1 MLVAV
6 PFIIWI
12 MVPHF
17 ENLPKDLE
25 QAAMIDGCTA
35 NQIFFRVMLPLVTPG
50 LITAALMSFIYSWN
64 NFLFAL
70 VLSGYNTKTL
80 PMAVFNFIGYAKI
93 SWGPLMAAAT
103 IITGP
108 VVLISLIMQKYVVS
122 GMTAGA
128 VKG

>member
-1 MLVAV
+1 
-6 PFIIWI
+6 
-12 MVPHF
+12 
-17 ENLPKDLE
+17 
-25 QAAMIDGCTA
+25 MIDGCTA